1 MSDLRLDISAW
12 RADRAAKNLSEQYAK
27 AQNTERVKMLAT
39 LQQAPLDVETATR
52 VQRLLRDEI
61 RKIDPEYQ
69 EPVSPWLTA
78 IGLTIA
84 VGFLILV
91 ALASLYP
98 RQTESQITAAPVSAI
113 PEQHLIP
120 RPDINRDPVLVATSG
135 ATPTPDMTVL
145 VNVRAGTKV
154 RDTVPFGDS
163 YRSGKVVGSTNDGIG
178 VEWANPGS
186 GISMGNY
193 TLAHFAKM
201 LNTGQFVIIPEP
213 TTATPVEVRRAEP
226 VRRAHHVRRH

>member
-1 MSDLRLDISAW
+1 MSDLWLDISAW

-39 LQQAPLDVETATR
+39 LQQAPLDAETATR

-98 RQTESQITAAPVSAI
+98 RQTESQITAAPVSATSKG
-113 PEQHLIP
+113 HKKS
-120 RPDINRDPVLVATSG
+120 PDRKYRGFKFGRGNRF
-135 ATPTPDMTVL
+135 TV
-145 VNVRAGTKV
+145 
-154 RDTVPFGDS
+154 D
-163 YRSGKVVGSTNDGIG
+163 
-178 VEWANPGS
+178 
-186 GISMGNY
+186 
-193 TLAHFAKM
+193 
-201 LNTGQFVIIPEP
+201 
-213 TTATPVEVRRAEP
+213 
-226 VRRAHHVRRH
+226 